1 VSSPGWREP
10 QPRVRRR
17 ASALSRKTGLRGE
30 SEGRYG
36 SRRDSTCGAPGR
48 SPRRDLFPLIF
59 EFGQLACLAR
69 VIGRAGWR
77 VAAES
82 GLVV

>member
-1 VSSPGWREP
+1 MARTAAAGAATTH
-10 QPRVRRR
+10 RRSLGR
-17 ASALSRKTGLRGE
+17 HGLRGE

-59 EFGQLACLAR
+59 EFVFLT
-69 VIGRAGWR
+69 IGMLGAW
-77 VAAES
+77 
-82 GLVV
+82 